1 MSVNVINV
9 LYNIIQA
16 ERSWNN
22 GAWVA
27 TREAFFGEM
36 KRSYEVDSPRLAW
49 YPSPMRWGYSSRP
62 KAAAMPEESY
72 RVQSSKQRWQKAVER
87 EKTQNRQQKKSGN
100 KKKVRTVCAKNVYIQ
115 DPIVT
120 LMRQKLLRAHTDH
133 MCDWK
138 RHAFRDIHMQS
149 QNQHGTKRKNKIRLQ
164 QRYRPGVGGSTP
176 WPPEAFWACS
186 WRGWRWGWVGAVR
199 APFLLANHLR
209 GWGRVPCSAAA
220 RQSWPFHTQPQNPS
234 IWPHTPHT
242 PSSLTLSLQVPI
254 PSLLP

>member
-1 MSVNVINV
+1 MVPELPCKSLSWRKWKETMRSTHHV
-9 LYNIIQA
+9 LPGILPRCDKDIVPGQRQQQSQRNHI
-16 ERSWNN
+16 EFKVPNN
-22 GAWVA
+22 DDKKLW
-27 TREAFFGEM
+27 RGE
-36 KRSYEVDSPRLAW
+36 K
-49 YPSPMRWGYSSRP
+49 
-62 KAAAMPEESY
+62 
-72 RVQSSKQRWQKAVER
+72 
-87 EKTQNRQQKKSGN
+87 KTQTRQQKKSGN
-100 KKKVRTVCAKNVYIQ
+100 KKKVRTECAKNVYIQ

-120 LMRQKLLRAHTDH
+120 LVRQKLLRAHTDH

-138 RHAFRDIHMQS
+138 RHTFRDIHMQS
-149 QNQHGTKRKNKIRLQ
+149 HNHHGTKRKNKIRFQ

-176 WPPEAFWACS
+176 WPLEALWACS

-242 PSSLTLSLQVPI
+242 PSSLTLSLQAPI

>member
-1 MSVNVINV
+1 MTKSCGEGKNTKPS
-9 LYNIIQA
+9 A
-16 ERSWNN
+16 E
-22 GAWVA
+22 
-27 TREAFFGEM
+27 
-36 KRSYEVDSPRLAW
+36 
-49 YPSPMRWGYSSRP
+49 
-62 KAAAMPEESY
+62 
-72 RVQSSKQRWQKAVER
+72 
-87 EKTQNRQQKKSGN
+87 EKWEH

-120 LMRQKLLRAHTDH
+120 LMRAHTNH

-149 QNQHGTKRKNKIRLQ
+149 QNQHGTKSKNKIRLQ

-199 APFLLANHLR
+199 ARFLLANHLR